1 MPNCLCMREVMPPE
15 GVHFLDWSEHEVASI
30 EWYPCLMQMFQVPTE
45 KTKIHIGKTGECE

>member
-45 KTKIHIGKTGECE
+45 KTKNGHWDNRGM